1 MHFRSFLKKH
11 TELDELFCFAKASL
25 NESMYKMSVFSSSII
40 KNLMFP
46 PKYLTDYTISYV
58 FSYCEKIWQPWTVY
72 LYPPFDRHKL
82 NVGKN
87 VFVKRIWHFS
97 LNWNDFIL
105 SEVACQITHS
115 KLFGFPHITIL
126 LSTNF
131 EPQKKILTWNVG
143 YQTFLASFIIIRY
156 KEFELL
162 SKFWQPQFKSAKTCK
177 FYKVNE
183 DFEQFEKILSML
195 IYDES

>member
-87 VFVKRIWHFS
+87 VFVKKDMTFFTDLKWFHSVWSCLSNYAFKIIRISTHHYSIVHELWTTKENTDMECWLPNVFGIVHYHTVQRIWTVIEVLAAAIQIS
-97 LNWNDFIL
+97 QNMQIL
-105 SEVACQITHS
+105 
-115 KLFGFPHITIL
+115 
-126 LSTNF
+126 
-131 EPQKKILTWNVG
+131 
-143 YQTFLASFIIIRY
+143 
-156 KEFELL
+156 
-162 SKFWQPQFKSAKTCK
+162 
-177 FYKVNE
+177 
-183 DFEQFEKILSML
+183 
-195 IYDES
+195 

>member
-1 MHFRSFLKKH
+1 MRENLTTMNSIFVS
-11 TELDELFCFAKASL
+11 TIW
-25 NESMYKMSVFSSSII
+25 SSQT
-40 KNLMFP
+40 K
-46 PKYLTDYTISYV
+46 
-58 FSYCEKIWQPWTVY
+58 CWQ
-72 LYPPFDRHKL
+72 
-82 NVGKN
+82 N
-87 VFVKRIWHFS
+87 VFVKKEMTFS
-97 LNWNDFIL
+97 LNRDDFIL

-177 FYKVNE
+177 FCKVNE
-183 DFEQFEKILSML
+183 DFECTIRITFSRL
-195 IYDES
+195 IQTTSKCG